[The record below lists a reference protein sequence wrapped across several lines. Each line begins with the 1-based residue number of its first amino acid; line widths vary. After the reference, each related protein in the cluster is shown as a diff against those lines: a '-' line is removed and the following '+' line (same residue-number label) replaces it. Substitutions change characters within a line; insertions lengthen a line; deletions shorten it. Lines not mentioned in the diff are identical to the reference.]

1 MTTIKDVI
9 MEYVDDETCLEFN
22 EEKDEE

>member
-1 MTTIKDVI
+1 MTTIKDAV